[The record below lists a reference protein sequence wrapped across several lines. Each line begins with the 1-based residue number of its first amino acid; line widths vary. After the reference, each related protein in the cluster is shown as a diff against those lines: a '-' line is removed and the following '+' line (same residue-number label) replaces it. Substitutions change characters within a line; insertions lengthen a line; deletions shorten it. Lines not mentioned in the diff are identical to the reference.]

1 MYKLNLGDK
10 LPKSRRL
17 KTKMS
22 NEKTNLGNE
31 KVIFLKKNQK
41 NNTKHTWKRTDQN
54 AAPFS
59 QGFYHWVMFL
69 LTIYKRV
76 KEELKIDFESFVI
89 LQCVVSHSLYQIN
102 KTGDKTYTQLENQME
117 NILHKRIEK
126 NQKLTLSSIS
136 AVLNMPRET
145 VRRKIK
151 ILEKQ
156 KILEFHD
163 KEGIKLGELYNK
175 VIYQKFVK
183 KTGLE
188 LGLLI
193 KKWKKTGALE
203 TLMEL

>member
-1 MYKLNLGDK
+1 MLNIGYKFTEL
-10 LPKSRRL
+10 RRL

-22 NEKTNLGNE
+22 NQKTNLGNE
-31 KVIFLKKNQK
+31 KIVFLKKNQK
-41 NNTKHTWKRTDQN
+41 NNTEHAWNRTDKSV
-54 AAPFS
+54 APFS

-69 LTIYKRV
+69 LTIYTRV
-76 KEELKIDFESFVI
+76 KDELKIDFESFII

-102 KTGDKTYTQLENQME
+102 KTGDKTYTQLESQIE
-117 NILHKRIEK
+117 NILNTKTK
-126 NQKLTLSSIS
+126 KDAKLTLSSIS

-156 KILEFHD
+156 KILEFND
-163 KEGIKLGELYNK
+163 KEGIKLGESYNK

-183 KTGLE
+183 KTGLQ

-193 KKWKKTGALE
+193 KKWKKTGVLE
-203 TLMEL
+203 ILMEL

>member
-1 MYKLNLGDK
+1 MLNIGYKILEL
-10 LPKSRRL
+10 RRL

-22 NEKTNLGNE
+22 NQKTNLGNE
-31 KVIFLKKNQK
+31 KVIFLNKNQK
-41 NNTKHTWKRTDQN
+41 NNTEHTWNRTDKSV
-54 AAPFS
+54 APFS

-69 LTIYKRV
+69 LSIYKRV

-156 KILEFHD
+156 KILEFND

-193 KKWKKTGALE
+193 KKWKKTGVLE
-203 TLMEL
+203 ILMKL

>member
-1 MYKLNLGDK
+1 MLNIGYKILEL
-10 LPKSRRL
+10 RRL

-22 NEKTNLGNE
+22 NQKTNLGNE
-31 KVIFLKKNQK
+31 KVIFLNKNQK
-41 NNTKHTWKRTDQN
+41 NNTEHTWNRTDKSV
-54 AAPFS
+54 APFS

-69 LTIYKRV
+69 LSIYKRV

-163 KEGIKLGELYNK
+163 KEGVKLGELYNK

-193 KKWKKTGALE
+193 KKWKKTGVLE
-203 TLMEL
+203 ILMEL

>member
-1 MYKLNLGDK
+1 MLNIGYKILEL
-10 LPKSRRL
+10 RRL

-22 NEKTNLGNE
+22 NQKTNLGNE
-31 KVIFLKKNQK
+31 KVIFLNKNQK
-41 NNTKHTWKRTDQN
+41 NNTEHTWNRTDKSV
-54 AAPFS
+54 APFS

-69 LTIYKRV
+69 LSIYKRV

-163 KEGIKLGELYNK
+163 KEGVTLGQLYNK
-175 VIYQKFVK
+175 VIYKKFVK

-193 KKWKKTGALE
+193 KKWKKTGVLE
-203 TLMEL
+203 ILMKL